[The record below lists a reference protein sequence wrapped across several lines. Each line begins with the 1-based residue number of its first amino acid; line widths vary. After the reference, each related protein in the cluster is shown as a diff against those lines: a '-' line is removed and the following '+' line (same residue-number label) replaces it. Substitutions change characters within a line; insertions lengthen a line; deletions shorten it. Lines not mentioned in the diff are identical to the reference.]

1 MPDLYLRK
9 AVSNGD
15 RDALA
20 SHVRNRLQSHHDDR
34 WQDSLRHFSSVA
46 RLSPKGRASWCRRLL
61 VSALLVT
68 GVSWAAV

>member
-1 MPDLYLRK
+1 MPDVYLRT

-20 SHVRNRLQSHHDDR
+20 PHVRNRLQSHHDDR

-46 RLSPKGRASWCRRLL
+46 SGAARSTLL
-61 VSALLVT
+61 LQLVA
-68 GVSWAAV
+68 GPEQ